1 MIYSYYIEV
10 MGTHMK
16 TTIDLS
22 DALFAAAKRHAAEH
36 GTTMRAL
43 IEQSLARTLSE
54 KKPARVFKLRDASV
68 GGKGLTEAA
77 RTMSW
82 SALRDLANER

>member
-1 MIYSYYIEV
+1 

-36 GTTMRAL
+36 GTTLRAVV
-43 IEQSLARTLSE
+43 EQSLARTLRE
-54 KKPARVFKLRDASV
+54 KTPVYAFKLRDASV

-77 RTMSW
+77 RAMSS
-82 SALRDLANER
+82 SALRDLANQR